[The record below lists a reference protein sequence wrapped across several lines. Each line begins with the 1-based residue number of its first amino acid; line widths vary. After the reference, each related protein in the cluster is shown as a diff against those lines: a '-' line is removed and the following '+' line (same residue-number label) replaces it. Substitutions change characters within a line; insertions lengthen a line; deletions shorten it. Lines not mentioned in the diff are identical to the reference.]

1 MRVTLTAVFTLCLAV
16 ATWGQEQSESAAVR
30 DLPLEPARTL
40 SLDTDEGTW
49 ISVDVSPGG
58 QAVVFDLL
66 GDLYTVPLSGG
77 DATPL
82 THGMSYDNQPRYS
95 PDGSEVLFISDQN
108 GSENLWL
115 VDVESGEK
123 RELTN
128 GSTHSYESPD
138 WLPDGDYVVAARSFR
153 STARGDAR
161 NPKLWMW
168 HVDGG
173 TGLQIIKSPGSRR
186 TTGPAPTPDGKH
198 IWYAQRDRLWQ
209 YNAIFPQYQLAVY
222 NRETGEDY
230 ERTSRYGSAFR
241 PTISPDGRWLV
252 YGTRHEHQTGL
263 RLREL
268 STGEERW
275 LAYPVTR
282 DDQESKAS
290 SDVLPGMSFT
300 PDSSELV
307 LSYGGKLWRVPIAEG
322 KRPIA
327 IPFRVQT
334 ELDLGPE
341 LAFKYP
347 IADERLFTVRQIRD
361 AVPSPNG
368 DQLVF
373 AALDQLYVTTLPD
386 GTPERLT
393 AFDVVEAQPVWSP
406 DGQWVA
412 FVTWSPDGGHV
423 WKTRSDGSG
432 DPVRLTVTSGI
443 YQSPAWSPDG
453 GRIVLIQ
460 GAARAMHEAAGP
472 RPVGASQNIVWV
484 SDEGGD
490 WQMVAPTDG
499 RSAPHF
505 SSDSE
510 RIYLYHAEDGLVSV
524 RWDGTDERAHVQV
537 TGLREDGRAEPVR
550 ATVAL
555 MSPDERRALA
565 LVDNSVY
572 VLEVPVVGGEPPTVS
587 VADPASASV
596 PVRKLT
602 EIGGQF
608 PVWSQ
613 DGQAH
618 WSIGN
623 AHFIYDITD
632 AALQG
637 TTYTATEIRVT
648 VEAERDLPDGFG
660 VLRGGR
666 VITMRG
672 DEVIENA
679 DLVVQGNR
687 ILAVGRRGTVPFPDF
702 ARIFDVSGTTVVPGF
717 VDTHAHMRPSYGVHK
732 TQPWTYLANLAYGV
746 TTTRDP
752 QTSTTDVLT
761 YGDLVDIGAIVGP
774 RIYSTGPGVFSA
786 EQIEDLDHA
795 RNVLSRYSDY
805 YDTKTI
811 KMYLSGNRQQ
821 RQWILMAAKEQGLL
835 PTTEGGLDM
844 RYNMEMLIDGYP
856 GQEHSFPV
864 YPIYRDVVSLVAET
878 GSAYTPTLLVS
889 YGGPFGENYF
899 FTREN
904 PHDDPKLR
912 RFTPHEV
919 IDRVTRRRGEGVDP
933 GPGGWFMDDEYVF
946 QDHAVGVKAIVEA
959 GGRVGVGSHGQLQ
972 GLGYHWELWAMHSGG
987 LSEHDAL
994 RAATIL
1000 GAEAIGLD
1008 GDLGTLEPG
1017 KLADILVLD
1026 SNPLDDIRNTNSVR
1040 YVMKNGRLYDGETL
1054 DEFWP
1059 REQAL
1064 EALGWQPDEPD
1075 GVAAGIR

>member
-1 MRVTLTAVFTLCLAV
+1 MQVRLFAVV
-16 ATWGQEQSESAAVR
+16 ALSASVGLGAQEDLSPADDR
-30 DLPLEPARTL
+30 GLPLDPERTL

-49 ISVDVSPGG
+49 ISVDVSPSG
-58 QAVVFDLL
+58 QTVVFDLL

-82 THGMSYDNQPRYS
+82 TQGMSYDNQPRYS

-115 VDVESGEK
+115 VNVESGE
-123 RELTN
+123 RRQLTN
-128 GSTHSYESPD
+128 GLTYSYESPD

-198 IWYAQRDRLWQ
+198 IWYAQRNRLWQ

-222 NRETGEDY
+222 DRETGEDY

-300 PDSSELV
+300 PDSTELV

-327 IPFRVQT
+327 VPFRVRT
-334 ELDLGPE
+334 ELELGPE

-347 IADERLFTVRQIRD
+347 ITDERLFTVRQIRD
-361 AVPSPNG
+361 AVPSPDG

-373 AALDQLYVTTLPD
+373 TALDRLYVTTLPD

-412 FVTWSPDGGHV
+412 FVSWSPEGGHV
-423 WKTRSDGSG
+423 WKTRVDGSG
-432 DPVRLTVTSGI
+432 DPIRLTVTPGI

-453 GRIVLIQ
+453 GRIVLVQ

-510 RIYLYHAEDGLVSV
+510 RIYLYHAEDGLVSI

-537 TGLREDGRAEPVR
+537 TGLKEDGRAEPVQ
-550 ATVAL
+550 ATLAL
-555 MSPDERRALA
+555 MSPDGRRALA

-572 VLEVPVVGGEPPTVS
+572 VLEVPVVGGETPTVS
-587 VADPASASV
+587 VAEPDSASV

-637 TTYTATEIRVT
+637 TAYTATEIRVN
-648 VEAERDLPDGFG
+648 VDAERDIPDGFG

-666 VITMRG
+666 VVTMRG

-687 ILAVGRRGTVPFPDF
+687 ILAVGRRGTVQFPDF

-761 YGDLVDIGAIVGP
+761 YGDLVETGAIVGP

-786 EQIEDLDHA
+786 EQVEDLDHA

-821 RQWILMAAKEQGLL
+821 RQWIVMAAKEQELL

-919 IDRVTRRRGEGVDP
+919 IDGVTRRRGEGVDP

-987 LSEHDAL
+987 LAEHDAL

-1008 GDLGTLEPG
+1008 EDLGTLEPG
-1017 KLADILVLD
+1017 KLADILVL
-1026 SNPLDDIRNTNSVR
+1026 SGNPLDDIRNTNSVR

-1064 EALGWQPDEPD
+1064 EALGWQSDEPD
-1075 GVAAGIR
+1075 GVSAGIR

>member
-1 MRVTLTAVFTLCLAV
+1 
-16 ATWGQEQSESAAVR
+16 
-30 DLPLEPARTL
+30 
-40 SLDTDEGTW
+40 
-49 ISVDVSPGG
+49 
-58 QAVVFDLL
+58 
-66 GDLYTVPLSGG
+66 
-77 DATPL
+77 
-82 THGMSYDNQPRYS
+82 
-95 PDGSEVLFISDQN
+95 
-108 GSENLWL
+108 
-115 VDVESGEK
+115 
-123 RELTN
+123 
-128 GSTHSYESPD
+128 
-138 WLPDGDYVVAARSFR
+138 
-153 STARGDAR
+153 
-161 NPKLWMW
+161 
-168 HVDGG
+168 
-173 TGLQIIKSPGSRR
+173 
-186 TTGPAPTPDGKH
+186 
-198 IWYAQRDRLWQ
+198 
-209 YNAIFPQYQLAVY
+209 
-222 NRETGEDY
+222 
-230 ERTSRYGSAFR
+230 
-241 PTISPDGRWLV
+241 
-252 YGTRHEHQTGL
+252 
-263 RLREL
+263 
-268 STGEERW
+268 
-275 LAYPVTR
+275 
-282 DDQESKAS
+282 
-290 SDVLPGMSFT
+290 
-300 PDSSELV
+300 
-307 LSYGGKLWRVPIAEG
+307 
-322 KRPIA
+322 
-327 IPFRVQT
+327 
-334 ELDLGPE
+334 
-341 LAFKYP
+341 
-347 IADERLFTVRQIRD
+347 
-361 AVPSPNG
+361 
-368 DQLVF
+368 
-373 AALDQLYVTTLPD
+373 
-386 GTPERLT
+386 
-393 AFDVVEAQPVWSP
+393 
-406 DGQWVA
+406 
-412 FVTWSPDGGHV
+412 
-423 WKTRSDGSG
+423 
-432 DPVRLTVTSGI
+432 
-443 YQSPAWSPDG
+443 
-453 GRIVLIQ
+453 
-460 GAARAMHEAAGP
+460 MHESAGP

-505 SSDSE
+505 SSDPE
-510 RIYLYHAEDGLVSV
+510 RIYLYHAEDGLVSI
-524 RWDGTDERAHVQV
+524 RWDGTDEQAHVQV

-555 MSPDERRALA
+555 ISPDERRALA

-572 VLEVPVVGGEPPTVS
+572 VLEVPVVGGETPTVS
-587 VADPASASV
+587 VAEPASASV

-623 AHFIYDITD
+623 AHFIYDIAD
-632 AALQG
+632 AVLQG
-637 TTYTATEIRVT
+637 AAYTATEIRVN
-648 VEAERDLPDGFG
+648 VDAERDIPDGFG

-666 VITMRG
+666 VVTMRG
-672 DEVIENA
+672 HEVIENA

-687 ILAVGRRGTVPFPDF
+687 ILAVGRRGTVQFPDF
-702 ARIFDVSGTTVVPGF
+702 ARIFDVSGTTIVPGF

-761 YGDLVDIGAIVGP
+761 YGDLVETGAIVGP

-821 RQWILMAAKEQGLL
+821 RQWILMAAKEQELL

-856 GQEHSFPV
+856 GQEHSFPI
-864 YPIYRDVVSLVAET
+864 YPIYRDVVNLVAET

-904 PHDDPKLR
+904 PHDDQKLR

-919 IDRVTRRRGEGVDP
+919 IDGLTRRRGEGVDP

-946 QDHAVGVKAIVEA
+946 QDHAVGVKSIVEA

-987 LSEHDAL
+987 LAEHDAL

-1008 GDLGTLEPG
+1008 EDLGTLEPG
-1017 KLADILVLD
+1017 KLADIVVL
-1026 SNPLDDIRNTNSVR
+1026 SGNPLDDIRHTNSVR

-1059 REQAL
+1059 REQVL
-1064 EALGWQPDEPD
+1064 EALGWQSDEPD
-1075 GVAAGIR
+1075 GVSAGIR

>member
-1 MRVTLTAVFTLCLAV
+1 MQVRLFAVV
-16 ATWGQEQSESAAVR
+16 ALSASVVLGAQEDSSPAGDR
-30 DLPLEPARTL
+30 GLPLDPERTL

-49 ISVDVSPGG
+49 ISVDVSPSG
-58 QAVVFDLL
+58 QTVVFDLL

-77 DATPL
+77 DATSL
-82 THGMSYDNQPRYS
+82 TQGMSYDNQPRYS

-115 VDVESGEK
+115 VDVESGE
-123 RELTN
+123 RRQLTN
-128 GSTHSYESPD
+128 GSTYSYESPD

-198 IWYAQRDRLWQ
+198 IWYAQRNRLWQ

-222 NRETGEDY
+222 DRETGEDY

-300 PDSSELV
+300 PDSTELV

-327 IPFRVQT
+327 VPFRVRT
-334 ELDLGPE
+334 ELELGPE

-347 IADERLFTVRQIRD
+347 ITDERLFTVRQIRD
-361 AVPSPNG
+361 AVPSPDG

-373 AALDQLYVTTLPD
+373 AALDRLYVTTLPD

-406 DGQWVA
+406 DGHWVA
-412 FVTWSPDGGHV
+412 FVSWSTEGGHV
-423 WKTRSDGSG
+423 WKTRADGSG
-432 DPVRLTVTSGI
+432 DPVRLTATPGI

-460 GAARAMHEAAGP
+460 GAARAMHESAGP
-472 RPVGASQNIVWV
+472 RPVGASRNIVWV

-505 SSDSE
+505 SSDPE
-510 RIYLYHAEDGLVSV
+510 RIYLYHAEDGLVSI
-524 RWDGTDERAHVQV
+524 RWDGTDEQAHVQV

-555 MSPDERRALA
+555 ISPDERRALA

-572 VLEVPVVGGEPPTVS
+572 VLEVPVVGGETPTVS
-587 VADPASASV
+587 VAEPDSASV

-623 AHFIYDITD
+623 AHFIYDIAD
-632 AALQG
+632 AVLQG
-637 TTYTATEIRVT
+637 TAYTATEIRVN
-648 VEAERDLPDGFG
+648 VDAERDIPDGFG

-666 VITMRG
+666 VVTMRG

-687 ILAVGRRGTVPFPDF
+687 ILAVGRRGTVQFPDF

-717 VDTHAHMRPSYGVHK
+717 VDTA
-732 TQPWTYLANLAYGV
+732 
-746 TTTRDP
+746 
-752 QTSTTDVLT
+752 
-761 YGDLVDIGAIVGP
+761 
-774 RIYSTGPGVFSA
+774 
-786 EQIEDLDHA
+786 LD
-795 RNVLSRYSDY
+795 LSRESCV
-805 YDTKTI
+805 
-811 KMYLSGNRQQ
+811 R
-821 RQWILMAAKEQGLL
+821 
-835 PTTEGGLDM
+835 
-844 RYNMEMLIDGYP
+844 
-856 GQEHSFPV
+856 
-864 YPIYRDVVSLVAET
+864 
-878 GSAYTPTLLVS
+878 S
-889 YGGPFGENYF
+889 YHY
-899 FTREN
+899 
-904 PHDDPKLR
+904 
-912 RFTPHEV
+912 
-919 IDRVTRRRGEGVDP
+919 
-933 GPGGWFMDDEYVF
+933 
-946 QDHAVGVKAIVEA
+946 
-959 GGRVGVGSHGQLQ
+959 
-972 GLGYHWELWAMHSGG
+972 
-987 LSEHDAL
+987 
-994 RAATIL
+994 
-1000 GAEAIGLD
+1000 
-1008 GDLGTLEPG
+1008 
-1017 KLADILVLD
+1017 
-1026 SNPLDDIRNTNSVR
+1026 
-1040 YVMKNGRLYDGETL
+1040 
-1054 DEFWP
+1054 
-1059 REQAL
+1059 
-1064 EALGWQPDEPD
+1064 
-1075 GVAAGIR
+1075 

>member
-1 MRVTLTAVFTLCLAV
+1 MRVRLFAFV
-16 ATWGQEQSESAAVR
+16 ALSASVVLGAQEDSSPADER
-30 DLPLEPARTL
+30 GLPLNPERTL

-49 ISVDVSPGG
+49 ISVDVSPSG
-58 QAVVFDLL
+58 QTVVFDLL
-66 GDLYTVPLSGG
+66 GDLYTVSLSGG

-82 THGMSYDNQPRYS
+82 TQGMSYDNQPRYS

-115 VDVESGEK
+115 VDVESGE
-123 RELTN
+123 RRPLTN
-128 GSTHSYESPD
+128 DSTYSYESPD

-198 IWYAQRDRLWQ
+198 IWYAQRNRLWQ

-222 NRETGEDY
+222 DRETGEDY

-300 PDSSELV
+300 PDSTELV
-307 LSYGGKLWRVPIAEG
+307 LSYGGKIWRVPISEG
-322 KRPIA
+322 KHPIA
-327 IPFRVQT
+327 VPFRVRT
-334 ELDLGPE
+334 ELELGPE

-347 IADERLFTVRQIRD
+347 ITDERLFTVRQIRD
-361 AVPSPNG
+361 AVPSPDG

-373 AALDQLYVTTLPD
+373 AALDRLYVTTLPD

-406 DGQWVA
+406 DGHWVA
-412 FVTWSPDGGHV
+412 FVSWSPEGGHV
-423 WKTRSDGSG
+423 WKMRADGSG
-432 DPVRLTVTSGI
+432 DPVRLTATPGI

-460 GAARAMHEAAGP
+460 GAARAMHESAGP

-505 SSDSE
+505 SSDPE
-510 RIYLYHAEDGLVSV
+510 RIYLYHAEDGLVSI
-524 RWDGTDERAHVQV
+524 RWDGTDEQAHVQV

-555 MSPDERRALA
+555 ISPDERRALA

-572 VLEVPVVGGEPPTVS
+572 VLEVPVVGGETPTVS
-587 VADPASASV
+587 VAEPASASV

-623 AHFIYDITD
+623 AHFIYDIAD
-632 AALQG
+632 AVLQG
-637 TTYTATEIRVT
+637 AAYTATEIRVN
-648 VEAERDLPDGFG
+648 VDAERDIPDGFG

-666 VITMRG
+666 VVTMRG
-672 DEVIENA
+672 HEVIENA

-687 ILAVGRRGTVPFPDF
+687 ILAVGRRGTVQFPDF
-702 ARIFDVSGTTVVPGF
+702 ARIFDVSGTTIVPGF

-761 YGDLVDIGAIVGP
+761 YGDLVETGAIVGP

-821 RQWILMAAKEQGLL
+821 RQWILMAAKEQELL

-864 YPIYRDVVSLVAET
+864 YPIYRDVVNLVAET

-904 PHDDPKLR
+904 PHDDQKLR

-919 IDRVTRRRGEGVDP
+919 IDGLTRRRGEGVDP

-946 QDHAVGVKAIVEA
+946 QDHAVGVKSIVEA

-987 LSEHDAL
+987 LAEHDAL

-1008 GDLGTLEPG
+1008 EDLGTLEPG
-1017 KLADILVLD
+1017 KLADIVVL
-1026 SNPLDDIRNTNSVR
+1026 SGNPLDDIRHTNSVR

-1059 REQAL
+1059 REQVL
-1064 EALGWQPDEPD
+1064 EALGWQSDEPD
-1075 GVAAGIR
+1075 GVSAGIR

>member
-1 MRVTLTAVFTLCLAV
+1 MSPS
-16 ATWGQEQSESAAVR
+16 GQ
-30 DLPLEPARTL
+30 T
-40 SLDTDEGTW
+40 
-49 ISVDVSPGG
+49 
-58 QAVVFDLL
+58 VVFDLL
-66 GDLYTVPLSGG
+66 GDLYTVSLSGG

-82 THGMSYDNQPRYS
+82 TQGMSYDNQPRYS

-115 VDVESGEK
+115 VDVESGE
-123 RELTN
+123 RRPLTN
-128 GSTHSYESPD
+128 GSTYSYESPD

-186 TTGPAPTPDGKH
+186 TPGPAPTPDGKH
-198 IWYAQRDRLWQ
+198 IWYAQRNRLWQ

-222 NRETGEDY
+222 DRETGEDY

-300 PDSSELV
+300 PDSTELV
-307 LSYGGKLWRVPIAEG
+307 LSYGGKIWRVPISEG
-322 KRPIA
+322 KHPIA
-327 IPFRVQT
+327 VPFRVRT
-334 ELDLGPE
+334 ELELGPE

-347 IADERLFTVRQIRD
+347 ITDERLFTVRQIRD
-361 AVPSPNG
+361 AVPSPDG

-373 AALDQLYVTTLPD
+373 AALDRLYVTTLPD

-406 DGQWVA
+406 DGHWVA
-412 FVTWSPDGGHV
+412 FVSWSPEGGHV
-423 WKTRSDGSG
+423 WKMRADGSG
-432 DPVRLTVTSGI
+432 DPVRLTATPGI

-460 GAARAMHEAAGP
+460 GAARAMHESAGP

-505 SSDSE
+505 SSDPE
-510 RIYLYHAEDGLVSV
+510 RIYLYHAEDGLVSI
-524 RWDGTDERAHVQV
+524 RWDGTDEQAHVQV
-537 TGLREDGRAEPVR
+537 TGLIEDGRAAPVR

-555 MSPDERRALA
+555 ISPDERRALA
-565 LVDNSVY
+565 LIDNSVY
-572 VLEVPVVGGEPPTVS
+572 VLEVPVVGGETPTVS
-587 VADPASASV
+587 VAEPASASV

-623 AHFIYDITD
+623 AHFIYDIAD
-632 AALQG
+632 AVLQG
-637 TTYTATEIRVT
+637 AAYTATEIRVN
-648 VEAERDLPDGFG
+648 VDAERDIPDGFG

-666 VITMRG
+666 VVTMRG
-672 DEVIENA
+672 HEVIENA

-687 ILAVGRRGTVPFPDF
+687 ILAVGRRGTVQFPDF
-702 ARIFDVSGTTVVPGF
+702 ARIFDVSGTTIVPGF

-761 YGDLVDIGAIVGP
+761 YGDLVETGAIVGP

-821 RQWILMAAKEQGLL
+821 RQWILMAAKEQELL

-844 RYNMEMLIDGYP
+844 RYNMDMLIDGYP

-864 YPIYRDVVSLVAET
+864 YPIYRDVVNLVAET

-889 YGGPFGENYF
+889 Y
-899 FTREN
+899 
-904 PHDDPKLR
+904 
-912 RFTPHEV
+912 V
-919 IDRVTRRRGEGVDP
+919 
-933 GPGGWFMDDEYVF
+933 
-946 QDHAVGVKAIVEA
+946 
-959 GGRVGVGSHGQLQ
+959 
-972 GLGYHWELWAMHSGG
+972 
-987 LSEHDAL
+987 
-994 RAATIL
+994 
-1000 GAEAIGLD
+1000 
-1008 GDLGTLEPG
+1008 
-1017 KLADILVLD
+1017 
-1026 SNPLDDIRNTNSVR
+1026 
-1040 YVMKNGRLYDGETL
+1040 
-1054 DEFWP
+1054 
-1059 REQAL
+1059 
-1064 EALGWQPDEPD
+1064 
-1075 GVAAGIR
+1075 